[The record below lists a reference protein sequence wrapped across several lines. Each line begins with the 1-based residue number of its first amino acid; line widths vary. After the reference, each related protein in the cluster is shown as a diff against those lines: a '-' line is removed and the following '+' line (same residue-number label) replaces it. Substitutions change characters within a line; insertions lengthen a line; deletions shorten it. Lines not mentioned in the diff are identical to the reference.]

1 MLFPSENIINT
12 SKLDYTK
19 HNGRINLLDKVQD
32 KFNLQDK
39 IQVTDN
45 STDYREA
52 LNGGWEKNL
61 LSDVFFCKENITII
75 QNGIRKSIYDNTEKI
90 IDTQPEDQI
99 KIIMRSIYLQ
109 NAKNIADDISYQV
122 EQLNTQVIREC
133 VCKIVTELNSYLKYK
148 NDISNLA
155 IPIDRPTSTYVNQ
168 KLEWK
173 GHFIK
178 SDIGK
183 KDSNNISKFLESN
196 VEIRKQFKPIS

>member
-1 MLFPSENIINT
+1 MLFLSENINNK

-19 HNGRINLLDKVQD
+19 HNGRINLLDKVKD

-168 KLEWK
+168 RILT
-173 GHFIK
+173 I
-178 SDIGK
+178 
-183 KDSNNISKFLESN
+183 
-196 VEIRKQFKPIS
+196 

>member
-1 MLFPSENIINT
+1 MLILSENMNNT
-12 SKLDYTK
+12 SKLDYTQ
-19 HNGRINLLDKVQD
+19 HNGRINLFDKVKD

-75 QNGIRKSIYDNTEKI
+75 QNGIRKGIYDSTEKI

-122 EQLNTQVIREC
+122 EQLNSQVIREC
-133 VCKIVTELNSYLKYK
+133 MCKIITELTSYLKYK
-148 NDISNLA
+148 HDISNMA
-155 IPIDRPTSTYVNQ
+155 VPIDRPKSTYVNQ
-168 KLEWK
+168 ELEWK
-173 GHFIK
+173 GHFNK
-178 SDIGK
+178 SDVGT

-196 VEIRKQFKPIS
+196 VEIRKKFKQLV